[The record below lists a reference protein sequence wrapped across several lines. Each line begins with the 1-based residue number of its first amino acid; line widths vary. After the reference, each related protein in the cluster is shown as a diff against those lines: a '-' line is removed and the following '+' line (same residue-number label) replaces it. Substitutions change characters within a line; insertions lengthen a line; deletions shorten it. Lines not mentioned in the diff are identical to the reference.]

1 MRRNLIY
8 TTFKYCLLLFLFAS
22 CNTDKK
28 EAYYKGIDNYFQTN
42 HEFNIT
48 DSIKAVFVL
57 TEQNCMPCNKKLS
70 EFRVHNNNKE
80 LVYLIKAS
88 GSAVD
93 ISPYEN
99 MQGNIFYSYDDTPL
113 FKESQV
119 ILLNNKSID
128 TVIKVNAKTIYD
140 DLDFISKKIKSD

>member
-1 MRRNLIY
+1 M
-8 TTFKYCLLLFLFAS
+8 LFLFSS
-22 CNTDKK
+22 CNADKN
-28 EAYYKGIDNYFQTN
+28 EAYYKDIDNYFQTN
-42 HEFNIT
+42 HEFKIADN
-48 DSIKAVFVL
+48 SKAVFVL

-70 EFRVHNNNKE
+70 EFMVHNNSKD

-93 ISPYEN
+93 ISAYKN

-119 ILLNNKSID
+119 ILLNHKSID
-128 TVIKVNAKTIYD
+128 TIIKVNAKTIYD